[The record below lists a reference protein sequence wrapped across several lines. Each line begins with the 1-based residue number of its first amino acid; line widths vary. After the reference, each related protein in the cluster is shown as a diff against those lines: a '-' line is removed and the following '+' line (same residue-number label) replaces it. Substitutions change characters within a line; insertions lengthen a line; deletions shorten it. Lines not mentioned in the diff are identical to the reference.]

1 MVYGEVSKSERDR
14 IFAEFM
20 QPDGVHVI
28 VAHPRCMA
36 HGLTLV
42 EANTIIW
49 FIPTNNPND
58 YTQANGRI
66 TRPGQKRNTFII
78 HLQGSE
84 VERRMYRGLKDKGD
98 VQGVLL
104 DLIKEE
110 MS

>member
-1 MVYGEVSKSERDR
+1 
-14 IFAEFM
+14 
-20 QPDGVHVI
+20 
-28 VAHPRCMA
+28 MA

-49 FIPTNNPND
+49 FIPTNNPNE

-84 VERRMYRGLKDKGD
+84 VERRMYKALKDKGD
-98 VQGVLL
+98 LQGVLL

-110 MS
+110 SS